1 MEVTEETREI
11 LIAVAAIL
19 QQRRAIRAS
28 SISGRMDGA
37 AAFDAGTPA
46 EWVVMLGQ
54 DAHPRRVARTQV
66 AQDGDAW
73 HVSGGSRDVEIEIAG
88 RLHDL
93 MLPYVVDVRAVTVQA
108 APRGPAQRLG
118 YSGADTDALALRPP
132 AAAPAIRM

>member
-73 HVSGGSRDVEIEIAG
+73 HVSGGSRDVEIEVAG

-93 MLPYVVDVRAVTVQA
+93 VLPCVVRSEEHTSELQSLMRISYAVFCLKKKKTNEIQ
-108 APRGPAQRLG
+108 Q
-118 YSGADTDALALRPP
+118 
-132 AAAPAIRM
+132 

>member
-1 MEVTEETREI
+1 MRISDWSSDVCSSD
-11 LIAVAAIL
+11 LAVAAIL

-73 HVSGGSRDVEIEIAG
+73 HVSGGSRDVEIEVRSEEHTSELQSLMRISYAVFCLKKQNI
-88 RLHDL
+88 LH
-93 MLPYVVDVRAVTVQA
+93 
-108 APRGPAQRLG
+108 
-118 YSGADTDALALRPP
+118 
-132 AAAPAIRM
+132 